1 MKKIANWEA
10 LVKGKNEKYE
20 IAIPIPGCYIS
31 GHIEGKETILET
43 SYIDLSSLTAMD
55 LSNNYYQLGNAKES
69 YLKILN
75 EFIEF
80 AKNKEKNAEKEI

>member
-1 MKKIANWEA
+1 MGGFG
-10 LVKGKNEKYE
+10 KGKKNEKKE

-31 GHIEGKETILET
+31 GHIEGIETILET

-80 AKNKEKNAEKEI
+80 AKNKEKNAEKRDIA